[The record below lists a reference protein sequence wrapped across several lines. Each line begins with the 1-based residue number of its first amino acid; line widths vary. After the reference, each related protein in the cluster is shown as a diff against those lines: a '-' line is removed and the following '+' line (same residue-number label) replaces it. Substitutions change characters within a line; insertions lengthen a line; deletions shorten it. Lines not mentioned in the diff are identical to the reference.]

1 MPKKLTEAEMPAADY
16 AFYGLVWAGTVMTD
30 RVDRALVKAHDL
42 PVSWFEVMLW
52 LASSPEPVPASV
64 LGNSTLLSRS
74 QVSRVVDALQARGL
88 VTRTP
93 SARDARSVEV
103 SLTEAGRTVFAEA
116 DTTRREALAP
126 VFTELLDE
134 RDMDALGTVWRK
146 LKAAKAAQAEQ
157 ERAR

>member
-1 MPKKLTEAEMPAADY
+1 MPKKLTESEMPAADH
-16 AFYGLVWAGTVMTD
+16 AFYGLVWAGTVLTD

-52 LASSPEPVPASV
+52 LASSTEPVPASV

-88 VTRTP
+88 VARTP

-103 SLTEAGRTVFAEA
+103 ALTEQGRTVFAEA
-116 DTTRREALAP
+116 DATRRAALAP
-126 VFTELLDE
+126 VFTDLLDE
-134 RDMDALGTVWRK
+134 RDLEVLGAVWRK
-146 LKAAKAAQAEQ
+146 LKAAKGALDETGA
-157 ERAR
+157 